1 MEVMMFLLV
10 TSLLITTSSAN
21 YTDDF
26 ARNVM
31 FPLSA
36 AAYSN
41 HPWICLATHF
51 PYSKLYRQI
60 FVDCDSFEG
69 DICSGF
75 TAVMP
80 RYKAIAMSFRFLLFV
95 TGHSLGGA
103 MASLAASYLVA
114 TGLAERSKVKLVTS
128 GQPRTGDKLF
138 ALNHDSQLDFSYRVT
153 HWHDI
158 VPHIPV
164 FYQQGMPPAN
174 FTICSGGEDNNCS
187 NGVWHTS
194 ISDHRQYF
202 SQLVSQYGARG
213 CY

>member
-1 MEVMMFLLV
+1 
-10 TSLLITTSSAN
+10 
-21 YTDDF
+21 
-26 ARNVM
+26 
-31 FPLSA
+31 
-36 AAYSN
+36 
-41 HPWICLATHF
+41 
-51 PYSKLYRQI
+51 
-60 FVDCDSFEG
+60 
-69 DICSGF
+69 
-75 TAVMP
+75 MP
-80 RYKAIAMSFRFLLFV
+80 RYKAIAMSFRGTQGHAQLAEEIRRSVAKSWSTWIYGGQVSKYFHDAFLNIWDSGMKEDFHNLKSAHPDYEIWV

-164 FYQQGMPPAN
+164 KNDYGYYHHGKEVFYQQGMPPAN